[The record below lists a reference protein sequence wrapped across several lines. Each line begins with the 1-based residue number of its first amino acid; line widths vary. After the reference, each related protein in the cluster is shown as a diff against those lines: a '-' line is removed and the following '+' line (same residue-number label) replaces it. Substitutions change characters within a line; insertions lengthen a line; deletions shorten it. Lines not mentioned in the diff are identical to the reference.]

1 MNRWFI
7 VVALIAAA
15 APVQAAGLSGKYIEA
30 RTCDVW
36 TAPCFANAEI
46 NLAGKHAVMGWKVD
60 QGTVNNVDLKGLSVV
75 AVVAANNT
83 LGLPQ
88 TSPAKAVLIVDS
100 KANAV
105 QREALIRLAKEQ
117 AGDLTKNIITVQTAP
132 IDVTMCDCKGG
143 TCARLKAGN
152 LAAIETRC
160 LDAHHD
166 KACGNEG
173 SFYPPLAKNT
183 KALAAVATEHRFTG
197 QGFNQVWTDGERRSA
212 YVGSFSAD

>member
-1 MNRWFI
+1 MLSDPNAAFFQEVHRPMNRWFI

-105 QREALIRLAKEQ
+105 Q
-117 AGDLTKNIITVQTAP
+117 
-132 IDVTMCDCKGG
+132 
-143 TCARLKAGN
+143 
-152 LAAIETRC
+152 
-160 LDAHHD
+160 
-166 KACGNEG
+166 
-173 SFYPPLAKNT
+173 
-183 KALAAVATEHRFTG
+183 
-197 QGFNQVWTDGERRSA
+197 
-212 YVGSFSAD
+212 